1 MTLDAL
7 WRDEYRPLVD
17 HLRRRFR
24 LTPEDA
30 EDIAAEAFAEM
41 AETGGAGT
49 GLLYRRAQ
57 SRAVN
62 LLVRGEA
69 PSLDRDDALYTTE
82 LRVDLT
88 RAIGTLPCREREA
101 FALTELRGLTERE
114 AALQLGISQP
124 TVHRLVEAA
133 RTLLRQELTA

>member
-1 MTLDAL
+1 MIEAL
-7 WRDEYRPLVD
+7 WRAEYPRLVS
-17 HLRRRFR
+17 LLQRQYGITR
-24 LTPEDA
+24 EDA
-30 EDIAAEAFAEM
+30 EDAASEAFLELSQHWEVSA
-41 AETGGAGT
+41 A
-49 GLLYRRAQ
+49 LLTRRAQ
-57 SRAVN
+57 LRAID
-62 LLVRGEA
+62 LLRRGEA
-69 PSLDRDDALYTTE
+69 PSLGRDDALYTTE